1 MISEGPALIEALDA
15 ELQGALDG
23 VLKPE
28 DTLRIVVRGDARH
41 ALAATTERVLVL
53 TKPVIS
59 GNGSVEVLEAP
70 LNTLSNIR
78 AEPRPVGGRL
88 RWETSHAGGPTEIAY
103 PTPEASKFTVV
114 AKRLSEMARA
124 TGATSATLATPS
136 TTPATTAVVGEP
148 ERLCAKCRQPL
159 WAEDCWCTRCGLQA
173 ADPCWECGRRLPE
186 GANFCGFCGTPNTEP
201 AVLECP
207 GCKALS
213 PRGDLYCTR
222 CGVQVRP
229 ACAECDRTMRKEW
242 KLCPDCGGE
251 PAWDKPEDEG
261 EVSVP
266 TASGRNVS
274 LVGEF
279 PPGTNRRTAPELN
292 AAGAKAYEAGNY
304 REAIRLFREATEA
317 DPRNS
322 SYYVNLG
329 VAYGE
334 QGDELQAFTVYR
346 RAVELNPQEVSAYL
360 NMGYLYMERERTAEA
375 REMWERVIRVAPDS
389 DEAREARENL
399 ASAGEV

>member
-23 VLKPE
+23 VLTPD
-28 DTLRIVVRGDARH
+28 DTLRIVVRGDTRH
-41 ALAATTERVLVL
+41 ALAATTERVIVL
-53 TKPVIS
+53 TKPIIT
-59 GNGSVEVLEAP
+59 GNGPVEVLEAP
-70 LNTLSNIR
+70 LGTLSNIR
-78 AEPRPVGGRL
+78 LEPRPVGGRL
-88 RWETSHAGGPTEIAY
+88 RWETSQAGGPKEIAY

-114 AKRLSEMARA
+114 AKRLADLARDA
-124 TGATSATLATPS
+124 GAATPV
-136 TTPATTAVVGEP
+136 ATASSAPELTATAAV

-159 WAEDCWCTRCGLQA
+159 WVEDCWCTRCGLQA
-173 ADPCWECGRRLPE
+173 ADPCWQCGRRLPD
-186 GANFCGFCGTPNTEP
+186 GANFCGYCGTPNTEP
-201 AVLECP
+201 AVVECP

-229 ACAECDRTMRKEW
+229 ACAECDRTLRKEW

-251 PAWDKPEDEG
+251 PAWDKPDGEDEVA
-261 EVSVP
+261 VS
-266 TASGRNVS
+266 TTGGKSVS
-274 LVGEF
+274 LIGEF
-279 PPGTNRRTAPELN
+279 PPGTDRRTAPELN
-292 AAGAKAYEAGNY
+292 AAGAKAYESGNY
-304 REAIRLFREATEA
+304 REAVRLFREATEA

-334 QGDELQAFTVYR
+334 LGDELQAFTVYR
-346 RAVELNPQEVSAYL
+346 RAVELNPQEAAAYL

-375 REMWERVIRVAPDS
+375 REMWERVIRTSPDS
-389 DEAREARENL
+389 DEAREARDNL
-399 ASAGEV
+399 AAAGDV